1 MVVLEVDVGV
11 SVVGDE
17 IEFGGFAEAVAVL
30 VDDGEEADSGAIVAD
45 GDGGVTEV
53 AGCFEAVGVVA
64 ESVVGADFAGAF
76 EEEEFAIVGVVGD
89 TADEVEVEAEAVD
102 GFHAEGGVFAGVVGG
117 FDPVGE
123 LMVELFKVVDL
134 AEVAD
139 EELIADGAEEAFDFA
154 FGGTVS
160 NGCVDEDGAEA

>member
-1 MVVLEVDVGV
+1 M
-11 SVVGDE
+11 
-17 IEFGGFAEAVAVL
+17 
-30 VDDGEEADSGAIVAD
+30 
-45 GDGGVTEV
+45 
-53 AGCFEAVGVVA
+53 
-64 ESVVGADFAGAF
+64 
-76 EEEEFAIVGVVGD
+76 
-89 TADEVEVEAEAVD
+89 
-102 GFHAEGGVFAGVVGG
+102 FAGVVGG

-123 LMVELFKVVDL
+123 LVVELLKVVDL